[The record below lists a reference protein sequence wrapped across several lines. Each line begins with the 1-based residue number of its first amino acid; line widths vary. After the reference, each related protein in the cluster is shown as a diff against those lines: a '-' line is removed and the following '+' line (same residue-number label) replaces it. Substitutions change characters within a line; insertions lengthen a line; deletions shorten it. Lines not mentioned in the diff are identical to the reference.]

1 MIWKEYPEGLSLGE
15 TGRSPGPI
23 TRLHS
28 TSLLPNLEVTL
39 SRETYRFPLFSL
51 VAQSLQ
57 LSSLVICK
65 LSIWKESS
73 IQIFL
78 SCWGIDF
85 SWCCHCWVL
94 YDEISSYLWNFFTLK
109 KELVIIYFSSWQF
122 SGILN
127 WKQLNDLIQYDS
139 LSQKGID

>member
-28 TSLLPNLEVTL
+28 TSLTTQLGSNSLKRDL
-39 SRETYRFPLFSL
+39 SFSFLFSL
-51 VAQSLQ
+51 VAHSLP

-85 SWCCHCWVL
+85 FWCCHCWVL
-94 YDEISSYLWNFFTLK
+94 YDEISSYLWNFFTLNGGWSPFISLLGK
-109 KELVIIYFSSWQF
+109 SLE
-122 SGILN
+122 SGNSLKFLKS
-127 WKQLNDLIQYDS
+127 WKQ
-139 LSQKGID
+139 

>member
-1 MIWKEYPEGLSLGE
+1 MIWKENPEGLSLGE

-94 YDEISSYLWNFFTLK
+94 YDEISSYLWNFFTLNGGWSPFISLLGK
-109 KELVIIYFSSWQF
+109 SLE
-122 SGILN
+122 SGNSLKFLKSL
-127 WKQLNDLIQYDS
+127 KQ
-139 LSQKGID
+139 